1 MRRNSN
7 MNHVQ
12 KDSTAVERVNA
23 RSPRSGRK
31 TPGTRLGIL
40 QDWRGEAN
48 KSARTSVGVGK
59 AFRDGR

>member
-7 MNHVQ
+7 MKQVQ
-12 KDSTAVERVNA
+12 KDSATAERLNA
-23 RSPRSGRK
+23 HSPKPGRK

-40 QDWRGEAN
+40 QDWRGDAN
-48 KSARTSVGVGK
+48 KSGKTSVGVGK